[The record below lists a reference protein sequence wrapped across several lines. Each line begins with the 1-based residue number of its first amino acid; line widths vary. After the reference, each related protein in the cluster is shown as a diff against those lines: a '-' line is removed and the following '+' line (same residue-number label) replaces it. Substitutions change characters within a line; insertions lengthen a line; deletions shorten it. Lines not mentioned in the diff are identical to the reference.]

1 MGHLKHKGYIGS
13 VEFSPEDNCF
23 FGKVLGLK
31 GTLISYEGTS
41 VDDIRR
47 DFEDAVDCYLESC
60 EERGI
65 APAKPFSGKFML
77 RIPSDLHRDIAAAA
91 AEAGTTINDFV
102 QKTLSLAIHNR
113 VNPANTVSGAHGQ

>member
-1 MGHLKHKGYIGS
+1 MGHLKYKGYQGS

-47 DFEDAVDCYLESC
+47 DFEEAVDHYLDSC
-60 EERGI
+60 EKRGI
-65 APAKPFSGKFML
+65 KPAKPYSGRFL
-77 RIPSDLHRDIAAAA
+77 VRIPSDLHSDLAAAA
-91 AEAGTTINDFV
+91 DSNGTTINDFV
-102 QKTLSLAIHNR
+102 QKTLYRALHQA
-113 VNPANTVSGAHGQ
+113 

>member
-1 MGHLKHKGYIGS
+1 MGHLKYKGYQGS

-47 DFEDAVDCYLESC
+47 DFEEAVDYYLDSC
-60 EERGI
+60 EKRGI
-65 APAKPFSGKFML
+65 EPAKPYSGRFVV
-77 RIPSDLHRDIAAAA
+77 RIPSDLHSDLAAAA
-91 AEAGTTINDFV
+91 DSSGTTINDFV
-102 QKTLSLAIHNR
+102 QKTLYRALHQA
-113 VNPANTVSGAHGQ
+113 